1 MSEKVLNKKARI
13 KISWR
18 GLLAIVIFLLPFWM
32 LVVWYFLPGRKL
44 LIAIVDKT
52 VVEHPGQEHLSLHW
66 ILNQEKFL
74 KNNTDRYEPSKDY
87 FGFFPLED
95 EKYKLKGLERFDST
109 QLEKLSVDADAAYI
123 TDAYGVF
130 RNEWFKQGNIQDR
143 SGIVYGGM
151 SKQDL
156 YFLELMKQKRK
167 LIITEFN
174 SIGSPTD
181 PAIRN
186 KFEQSF
192 GIHWSGWIG
201 RYFESF
207 DTTVNKEIPNWLVKN
222 YKRTHN
228 DQWPFKK
235 GGVAFIDADN
245 DLVVILE
252 NEKHLKNGLPY
263 IYASQEGV
271 DHYGMPEKMKYS
283 FWFDI
288 ISVNQNVNHVI
299 SDFRIDV
306 NEAGQAE
313 LAQYKIPSTFPAIT
327 THINTD
333 YRFFYFSA
341 DFCDNPISLSSSY
354 FKGVALFKWMMY
366 TEREPLERKSFFWR
380 LYRPLVTTI
389 LNDYYDSIKKDKN

>member
-1 MSEKVLNKKARI
+1 MSEKVLNKKASI

-18 GLLAIVIFLLPFWM
+18 GLLAIIIFLLPFWM
-32 LVVWYFLPGRKL
+32 LVVWFLLPGRKL

-52 VVEHPGQEHLSLHW
+52 VVEYPGQEHLSLHW

-74 KNNTDRYEPSKDY
+74 KNNTERYEPDKDY

-95 EKYKLKGLERFDST
+95 ETYKLKGLERFDST

-151 SKQDL
+151 SRQDI
-156 YFLELMKQKRK
+156 YFLELMKQKKK

-181 PAIRN
+181 PVIRN
-186 KFEQSF
+186 RFEQTF
-192 GIHWSGWIG
+192 GIKWSGWIG

-207 DTTVNKEIPNWLVKN
+207 DTTINKELPGWLIKN
-222 YKRTHN
+222 YKRLHN
-228 DQWPFKK
+228 NQWPFKK
-235 GGVAFIDADN
+235 GGVAFINADN

-252 NEKHLKNGLPY
+252 NGKHLKTDLPY
-263 IYASQEGV
+263 IYASQEGI
-271 DHYGMPEKMKYS
+271 DHYGMPEKIKYS

-288 ISVNQNVNHVI
+288 VSTDNNINHVI
-299 SDFRIDV
+299 SDFKIDV
-306 NEAGQAE
+306 NEVGQAE
-313 LAQYKIPSTFPAIT
+313 LNQYKIPSTFPAIT
-327 THINTD
+327 THINQD

-354 FKGVALFKWMMY
+354 FKGVSLFKWMMY

-389 LNDYYDSIKKDKN
+389 LNDYYDSIKENQ

>member
-1 MSEKVLNKKARI
+1 
-13 KISWR
+13 
-18 GLLAIVIFLLPFWM
+18 
-32 LVVWYFLPGRKL
+32 
-44 LIAIVDKT
+44 
-52 VVEHPGQEHLSLHW
+52 
-66 ILNQEKFL
+66 L
-74 KNNTDRYEPSKDY
+74 KNNTDRYEPDKDY

-109 QLEKLSVDADAAYI
+109 QLQKLSVDADAAYI

-174 SIGSPTD
+174 SIGSPTE

-186 KFEQSF
+186 KFEQTF

-207 DTTVNKEIPNWLVKN
+207 DTTINKELPGWLIKN

-228 DQWPFKK
+228 NQWPFKK
-235 GGVAFIDADN
+235 GGVAFINADN

-252 NEKHLKNGLPY
+252 NEKHLKTGLPY
-263 IYASQEGV
+263 IYASQEGM
-271 DHYGMPEKMKYS
+271 DHYGMPDKMKYS

-288 ISVNQNVNHVI
+288 ISVNKNINHVI

-306 NEAGQAE
+306 NEVGQTE
-313 LAQYKIPSTFPAIT
+313 LAQYKIPSSFPAIT

-389 LNDYYDSIKKDKN
+389 LNDYYDSIKKGQ

>member
-1 MSEKVLNKKARI
+1 MSEKILNKKARI

-32 LVVWYFLPGRKL
+32 LVVWFFLPGRKL
-44 LIAIVDKT
+44 LVAIVDKT

-66 ILNQEKFL
+66 VLNQEKFL
-74 KNNTDRYEPSKDY
+74 KNNTDRYEPDKDY

-109 QLEKLSVDADAAYI
+109 QLAKLSVDADAAYI

-151 SKQDL
+151 SKHDL
-156 YFLELMKQKRK
+156 YFLELMKQKGK

-186 KFEQSF
+186 KFEQTF

-207 DTTVNKEIPNWLVKN
+207 DTTINKELPNWLIKN

-235 GGVAFIDADN
+235 GGVAFINADN

-252 NEKHLKNGLPY
+252 NEKHLKTGLPY

-271 DHYGMPEKMKYS
+271 DHYGMPEKIKYS

-288 ISVNQNVNHVI
+288 ISVNQNINHVI

-306 NEAGQAE
+306 NDTGKAE
-313 LAQYKIPSTFPAIT
+313 LAKYKIPASFPAIT
-327 THINTD
+327 THMNTD

-354 FKGVALFKWMMY
+354 FKGVSFFKWMMY

-389 LNDYYDSIKKDKN
+389 LNDYHDSIKKDKH

>member
-1 MSEKVLNKKARI
+1 MLKKVLNKNRKP
-13 KISWR
+13 ISWR
-18 GLLAIVIFLLPFWM
+18 GFLAIIILLLPFWM
-32 LVVWYFLPGRKL
+32 LIVWYFIPGRKL
-44 LIAIVDKT
+44 LVAIVDKT

-66 ILNQEKFL
+66 VLNQEKFL
-74 KNNTDRYEPSKDY
+74 KNNTDRYEPDKDY

-109 QLEKLSVDADAAYI
+109 QLEKLSRDADAAYI

-156 YFLELMKQKRK
+156 YFLELMKEKGK

-174 SIGSPTD
+174 SIGSPTE
-181 PAIRN
+181 PVIRN
-186 KFEQSF
+186 KFEQQF
-192 GIHWSGWIG
+192 GITWSGWIG
-201 RYFESF
+201 RYFESL
-207 DTTVNKEIPNWLVKN
+207 DTTINKELPTWLIKN
-222 YKRTHN
+222 YKKTHN
-228 DQWPFKK
+228 DQWPFTK
-235 GGVAFIDADN
+235 GGIAFINADE

-252 NEKHLKNGLPY
+252 SGKHLTAELPF
-263 IYASQEGV
+263 IYASKEGMN
-271 DHYGMPEKMKYS
+271 HYGMPERIKYS

-288 ISVNQNVNHVI
+288 VRIDKNINHVI
-299 SDFRIDV
+299 SDFKIHV
-306 NEAGQAE
+306 NAAGESE
-313 LAQYKIPSTFPAIT
+313 LKKYNIPATFPAIT
-327 THINTD
+327 THINDD

-354 FKGVALFKWMMY
+354 FKGVSFFKWMMY

-389 LNDYYDSIKKDKN
+389 LNDYYETLNKKP

>member
-1 MSEKVLNKKARI
+1 MPEKVLNKRTRKPI
-13 KISWR
+13 PWR
-18 GLLAIVIFLLPFWM
+18 GLLAIFIFLFPFWM
-32 LVVWYFLPGRKL
+32 LLVWYFIPARKL

-52 VVEHPGQEHLSLHW
+52 VVQYPGQEHLSLHW
-66 ILNQEKFL
+66 VLNQEKFT
-74 KNNTDRYEPSKDY
+74 KNKSERYEPDKDY

-95 EKYKLKGLERFDST
+95 EKYKLKGLERFDSA
-109 QLEKLSVDADAAYI
+109 QLQKLSNDADAAYI
-123 TDAYGVF
+123 TDAYGIF
-130 RNEWFKQGNIQDR
+130 RNEWFKRGNIQDR

-151 SKQDL
+151 SKQDI

-174 SIGSPTD
+174 SIGSPTE
-181 PAIRN
+181 PAIRH
-186 KFEQSF
+186 KFETEF
-192 GIHWSGWIG
+192 GIKWSGWIG

-207 DTTVNKEIPNWLVKN
+207 DTTVNKELPGWLIKN

-228 DQWPFKK
+228 NEWFFKK
-235 GGVAFIDADN
+235 GGIAFINADT

-252 NEKHLKNGLPY
+252 SGAHLNTELPY
-263 IYASQEGV
+263 IYASKEGT
-271 DHYGMPEKMKYS
+271 DHYKMPDKIKYS

-288 ISVNQNVNHVI
+288 VTVNENMNHVI
-299 SDFRIDV
+299 SHFKIDV
-306 NEAGQAE
+306 NTTGQEE
-313 LAQYKIPSTFPAIT
+313 LNKYNIPASFPAIT
-327 THINTD
+327 THTNKD

-354 FKGVALFKWMMY
+354 FKGVSLFKWMMY

-389 LNDYYDSIKKDKN
+389 LNDYYNSLKEN

>member
-1 MSEKVLNKKARI
+1 
-13 KISWR
+13 
-18 GLLAIVIFLLPFWM
+18 M
-32 LVVWYFLPGRKL
+32 LVVWFFLPGRKL

-52 VVEHPGQEHLSLHW
+52 VVEYPGQEHLSLHW
-66 ILNQEKFL
+66 VLNQEKFL
-74 KNNTDRYEPSKDY
+74 KNNTERYEPDKDY

-109 QLEKLSVDADAAYI
+109 QLQKLSVDADAAYI

-151 SKQDL
+151 SKQDI
-156 YFLELMKQKRK
+156 YFLELMKQKNK

-181 PAIRN
+181 PVIRN
-186 KFEQSF
+186 KFEQTF
-192 GIHWSGWIG
+192 GIKWSGWIG

-207 DTTVNKEIPNWLVKN
+207 DTTINKELPTWLINN
-222 YKRTHN
+222 YKRSHN

-235 GGVAFIDADN
+235 GGVAFINAEN

-252 NEKHLKNGLPY
+252 SGKHLKTDLPY
-263 IYASQEGV
+263 IYASQEGIE
-271 DHYGMPEKMKYS
+271 HYGMPEKIKYS

-288 ISVNQNVNHVI
+288 VNIDPKVNHVV

-306 NEAGQAE
+306 NEAGQTE
-313 LAQYKIPSTFPAIT
+313 LNQYKIPATFPAIT
-327 THINTD
+327 THINKD

-354 FKGVALFKWMMY
+354 FKGVSLFKWMMY

-389 LNDYYDSIKKDKN
+389 LNDYYDSIKENQ

>member
-1 MSEKVLNKKARI
+1 MSEKVLNKRTRI

-18 GLLAIVIFLLPFWM
+18 GLLAIIIFLLPFWM
-32 LVVWYFLPGRKL
+32 LVVWFFLPGRKL

-52 VVEHPGQEHLSLHW
+52 VVEYPGQEHLSLHW
-66 ILNQEKFL
+66 VLNQEKFL
-74 KNNTDRYEPSKDY
+74 KNNTERYEPDKDY

-109 QLEKLSVDADAAYI
+109 QLQKLSIDADAAYI

-151 SKQDL
+151 SKQDI
-156 YFLELMKQKRK
+156 YFLELMKQKGK

-181 PAIRN
+181 PVIRN
-186 KFEQSF
+186 RFEQAF
-192 GIHWSGWIG
+192 GIKWSGWIG

-207 DTTVNKEIPNWLVKN
+207 DTTVNKELPGWLIKN

-235 GGVAFIDADN
+235 GGVAFINADN

-252 NEKHLKNGLPY
+252 NGKHLKTDLPY
-263 IYASQEGV
+263 IYASQEGI

-288 ISVNQNVNHVI
+288 VSADKNINHVI

-306 NEAGQAE
+306 NEVGQAE
-313 LAQYKIPSTFPAIT
+313 LNQYKIPSTFPAIT
-327 THINTD
+327 THINKD

-354 FKGVALFKWMMY
+354 FKGVSLFKWIMY

-389 LNDYYDSIKKDKN
+389 LNDYYSSIKENQ